1 MPRRLGGKREKLRK
15 KGSTLFIRMKT
26 PGTAMCKRCT
36 CCQASTSAHRRDVA
50 DCLAHPTLEDTF
62 AMVVLE
68 AMSYGL
74 PVVVSREK
82 YCGIAGLL
90 TDQLN
95 ALILDE
101 PKNATALSQL
111 LQIIVDNAELRAR
124 LSDEALKFADGFV
137 WATKAQ
143 EQEKIYLKITS
154 KT

>member
-1 MPRRLGGKREKLRK
+1 VVGNAEQVGFYQAQTEKLGIGQRVRFL
-15 KGSTLFIRMKT
+15 GAVNGVELVY
-26 PGTAMCKRCT
+26 
-36 CCQASTSAHRRDVA
+36 QAA

-90 TDQLN
+90 THGLN

-101 PKNATALSQL
+101 PKDAAALAQL
-111 LQIIVDNAELRAR
+111 LQRIVNSAELRGK
-124 LSDEALKFADGFV
+124 LSTEALKFADCFT
-137 WATKAQ
+137 WTQIAREQ
-143 EQEKIYLKITS
+143 EQIYLKITS
-154 KT
+154 KTLPK